1 MTDHHN
7 KYNNNEKCEVLRRL
21 PKCDM
26 QTQSKQL
33 LKNSANKLVRARVAT
48 ELQFVYKKKAIKAH
62 NILKS

>member
-48 ELQFVYKKKAIKAH
+48 ELQFVYKKKQ
-62 NILKS
+62 